1 MKQYLLRI
9 LLAAFAVI
17 TPSLTFA
24 ENCVELAPM
33 TAEAD
38 AVQSQRV
45 ELKAGKS
52 NLQIHLFDCQ
62 GKTLQVYDIAGNLK
76 YSLQVEANDKTVSL
90 NLPKGVYLV
99 SVGGITKR
107 ALVA

>member
-9 LLAAFAVI
+9 LIAAFAVI

-24 ENCVELAPM
+24 ENCVEFAPM
-33 TAEAD
+33 ATEAD

-76 YSLQVEANDKTVSL
+76 YSLQVEANDKVVSL

>member
-9 LLAAFAVI
+9 FLAAFAVI
-17 TPSLTFA
+17 TPSLAFA
-24 ENCVELAPM
+24 ENCIMPDPLASEVEAIL
-33 TAEAD
+33 
-38 AVQSQRV
+38 SQRV

-52 NLQIHLFDCQ
+52 SLQIHMFDCQ
-62 GKTLQVYDIAGNLK
+62 GKALQVYDIAGNLK
-76 YSLQVEANDKTVSL
+76 YSAQIEANDKVVTL

-99 SVGGITKR
+99 SVGGVTKR

>member
-33 TAEAD
+33 ATEAD
-38 AVQSQRV
+38 ALQSQRV
-45 ELKAGKS
+45 ELKTGKS

-76 YSLQVEANDKTVSL
+76 YSLQVEANDKVVSL

>member
-9 LLAAFAVI
+9 FLAAFAVI
-17 TPSLTFA
+17 TPSLAFA
-24 ENCVELAPM
+24 ENCFELAPM
-33 TAEAD
+33 TSEAEATL
-38 AVQSQRV
+38 SQRV

-76 YSLQVEANDKTVSL
+76 YTVQIEASEKVVTLS
-90 NLPKGVYLV
+90 LPKGVYLV

>member
-1 MKQYLLRI
+1 MQYLLRI
-9 LLAAFAVI
+9 FLAAFAVI
-17 TPSLTFA
+17 TPSLAFA

-33 TAEAD
+33 TAETD

-45 ELKAGKS
+45 ELKTGKS

-76 YSLQVEANDKTVSL
+76 YSLQVEANDKIVSL

-99 SVGGITKR
+99 SVGGVTKR

>member
-9 LLAAFAVI
+9 FLAAFAVI
-17 TPSLTFA
+17 TPSLAFA

-33 TAEAD
+33 TTEAD

-76 YSLQVEANDKTVSL
+76 YSLQVEANDKIVSL

-99 SVGGITKR
+99 SVGGVTKR